1 MSKTGFREIL
11 CVFLLFVLLAFAGI
25 AESFN
30 AQIVLRDAEGNEY
43 GTIDLIPV
51 TTSGGETGY
60 WFNLFGMD
68 EQKVQALQS
77 GNSVIRAYRPDTG
90 EQLPDVPIAADAGIA
105 TLFEG
110 ETVHR
115 SDVADPTNEA
125 LRFPILSSYQDA
137 PADQTALDGVMQQL
151 GFTVQEYTEPVNP
164 PQEPEEVPPE
174 ITVPQFMAPGYD
186 GVEIRQSPNGEVAGT
201 VNASDVLTGYDY
213 ELDAQ
218 GGVWFNVQ
226 SYATDVQG
234 YVNSEA
240 VSPLDEAGATGRMR
254 AIQDALAETSQPPEQ
269 NDEQPPEQT
278 NTQPQTI
285 TVPQFMAPGYDG
297 VELRQSPNG
306 EAAGTVNASDV
317 LTGYDY
323 ELDAQGGVWFNVQ
336 SYATGA
342 AGYVNSEAVSP
353 LESAAGTDQC
363 TAADHYGA
371 RIYGT
376 RLGWC

>member
-30 AQIVLRDAEGNEY
+30 AQIVLRDAEGTEY

-201 VNASDVLTGYDY
+201 VNASDVLTGYGY

-240 VSPLDEAGATGRMR
+240 VSPLDEAGATGRMQ
-254 AIQDALAETSQPPEQ
+254 AIQDALAQ
-269 NDEQPPEQT
+269 
-278 NTQPQTI
+278 
-285 TVPQFMAPGYDG
+285 
-297 VELRQSPNG
+297 
-306 EAAGTVNASDV
+306 
-317 LTGYDY
+317 
-323 ELDAQGGVWFNVQ
+323 
-336 SYATGA
+336 
-342 AGYVNSEAVSP
+342 AVSRRNRTMNSRRNRPIHSRRP
-353 LESAAGTDQC
+353 LRCLHIWHPAMMVLSSGK
-363 TAADHYGA
+363 A
-371 RIYGT
+371 RTERRPERSMHQMCLPDMAMSWMRRAVSGLMYS
-376 RLGWC
+376 RMQRVLRAM